1 MAASLSRGQVL
12 AWRATQQALGAA
24 SARDVESAVRR
35 VVTLRGWPADLA
47 ELAIA
52 VRLAKPALGGLEAAL
67 QAGELMR
74 SYAFRGGSYVF
85 THDVAALFLA
95 VRTTT
100 RIWEN
105 RRWQQ
110 QGSFA
115 IDDWEPVRHAIRE
128 ALATGPKTR
137 EQLQA
142 HIKRIPA
149 LKHLAKGATGVG
161 SDSFY
166 KPMHWWGDICFGPY
180 RDGQPT
186 FRLLAGDPRWPGL
199 PAVDQAGPR
208 AIALYL
214 GAYGPATI
222 ENLTYWFVEGLGVPR
237 QRLLAWLAAMGDQI
251 EEVTVDTKPAY
262 VLAVALK
269 GLRAAKA
276 DDAVRLLPGFD
287 PWIMGPGTADRW
299 MIAPARRALAT
310 RGSHLVTQGGVVAG
324 TWRMRKA
331 DVTVS
336 WFKESGAL
344 PTAALQAE
352 AERIGRILGREF
364 SLVTELG

>member
-12 AWRATQQALGAA
+12 AWRAAQQALAA
-24 SARDVESAVRR
+24 AGVRDVESAVRR

-67 QAGELMR
+67 EAGDLIR

-85 THDVAALFLA
+85 THDGAAVFLA

-100 RIWEN
+100 RIWER

-110 QGSFA
+110 QASFA
-115 IDDWEPVRHAIRE
+115 IDDWEPLRHAIRE
-128 ALATGPKTR
+128 ALASGPKTR
-137 EQLQA
+137 EELQA

-161 SDSFY
+161 GDSFY
-166 KPMHWWGDICFGPY
+166 KPMHWWGDICFGPH
-180 RDGQPT
+180 RDGQAT

-199 PAVDQAGPR
+199 PEADEAGPR

-222 ENLTYWFVEGLGVPR
+222 DNLAYWFVEGLGVPR
-237 QRLLAWLAAMGDQI
+237 QQLLAWLADLGSDI

-262 VLAVALK
+262 VLAASLK
-269 GLRAAKA
+269 ALRAAKA
-276 DDAVRLLPGFD
+276 NAAIRLLPGYD
-287 PWIMGPGTADRW
+287 PWIMGPGTADAW

-310 RGSHLVTQGGVVAG
+310 RGSNLVTQGGVVAG
-324 TWRMRKA
+324 TWRMRA
-331 DVTVS
+331 AELAVT
-336 WFKESGAL
+336 WFRENGAI
-344 PTAALQAE
+344 PMAALQAE
-352 AERIGRILGREF
+352 GECLARIQARPLN
-364 SLVTELG
+364 LTAELG

>member
-12 AWRATQQALGAA
+12 AWRATQQALAGTGE
-24 SARDVESAVRR
+24 RDVESAVHR
-35 VVTLRGWPADLA
+35 VVTLRSWPADQA

-67 QAGELMR
+67 ASGALIR
-74 SYAFRGGSYVF
+74 SYALRGGSYVF
-85 THDVAALFLA
+85 THDIAALFLA

-100 RIWEN
+100 RIWET

-115 IDDWEPVRHAIRE
+115 IDDWQPVRHAIRE
-128 ALATGPKTR
+128 ALASGPKTR
-137 EQLQA
+137 EELQA
-142 HIKRIPA
+142 HIQRIPA
-149 LKHLAKGATGVG
+149 LKHLAKGATGAG
-161 SDSFY
+161 GDSFY

-199 PAVDQAGPR
+199 PEVDEAGPR

-237 QRLLAWLAAMGDQI
+237 QRLLAWLADLGSEI
-251 EEVTVDTKPAY
+251 EEVTLDTKPAY
-262 VLAVALK
+262 VLAASLK

-276 DDAVRLLPGFD
+276 NDAIGLLPGYD
-287 PWIMGPGTADRW
+287 PWIMGPGTADAW

-310 RGSHLVTQGGVVAG
+310 RGGNLVTQGGVVAG
-324 TWRMRKA
+324 TWRIRKA
-331 DVTVS
+331 DLTVT
-336 WFKESGAL
+336 WFKEGGA
-344 PTAALQAE
+344 PPAATLQAQ
-352 AERIGRILGREF
+352 AERIGHIVGRELN
-364 SLVTELG
+364 LVTELG